1 MLREIREFVSYHK
14 NYGRRFAE
22 HDCKNVFEKFRKD
35 IISFGL
41 KTLEG
46 KKILDLGCGQRFP
59 FSLQCAAEGVA
70 VTALDLD
77 YVSPDFLPVAF
88 YRTAKHNGLKRA
100 CKSFV
105 RRLLFDQRYYKY
117 LEKAAAKPLRDYE
130 ANINFVM
137 SDPAS
142 NNYPLPEA
150 SFDLI
155 VSNAVIE
162 HVEDVSQ
169 VASEICRLLR
179 KEGIFHGIIHN
190 YYSLSGGHNLKW
202 AFPDENPARNAPPWD
217 HLRENRFPN
226 RVPLNRLRPEEYQKS
241 FSDYLDILLFEGR
254 DINHD
259 PGNFEGEKFLTPDI
273 EKELHEYSIDLLL
286 TRSFCIICKKS
297 NL

>member
-1 MLREIREFVSYHK
+1 MLREIRELVSYHK

-46 KKILDLGCGQRFP
+46 KRILDLGCGQRFP
-59 FSLQCAAEGVA
+59 FSLQCASEGAA

-77 YVSPDFLPVAF
+77 YVLPDFLLVAF
-88 YRTAKHNGLKRA
+88 YRTTKHNGLKRA

-105 RRLLFDQRYYKY
+105 RRLLFDSRYYKY

-130 ANINFVM
+130 ANINFVT
-137 SDPAS
+137 SDPANS
-142 NNYPLPEA
+142 NYPLPAA

-169 VASEICRLLR
+169 FASEICRLLR
-179 KEGIFHGIIHN
+179 KGGVFHGIIHN

-202 AFPDENPARNAPPWD
+202 AFPDENPAKNVPPRD
-217 HLRENRFPN
+217 HLRENRFPSWA
-226 RVPLNRLRPEEYQKS
+226 PLNRLRPEEYQKL
-241 FSDYLDILLFEGR
+241 FSKHLEVMLFLGR

-259 PGNFEGEKFLTPDI
+259 PGGSEGEKYLTP
-273 EKELHEYSIDLLL
+273 ELSMELRNYSRELLL
-286 TRSFCIICKKS
+286 TRAWCIICKK
-297 NL
+297 N